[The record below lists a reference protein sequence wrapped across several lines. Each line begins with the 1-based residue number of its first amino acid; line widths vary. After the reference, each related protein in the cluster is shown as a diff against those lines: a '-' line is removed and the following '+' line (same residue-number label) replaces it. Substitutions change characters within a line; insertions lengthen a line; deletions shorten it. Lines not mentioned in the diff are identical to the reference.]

1 MKCLYN
7 IAIWFYALAVRIVAF
22 FNPKVRLMW
31 RGERDAYVKIESGLR
46 EGDRVVWVHAASL
59 GEFEQGRPLIERLKK
74 ENPEYKILLTFF
86 SPSGYEVRKNYASAD
101 VIAYLPLDTPRN
113 ARRFVELVK
122 PEKVVFVKYEFW
134 LNYLAELRFRG
145 IETYI
150 ISAIFRP
157 GQVFFK
163 WYGGI
168 FREGLKAFKTLF
180 VQNEESK
187 ELLRGIG
194 VENVIVAGDTRFDRV
209 ADIAAAAKRLEIVE
223 RFVGMRN
230 DIPLSP
236 SDSLTLS
243 SSFLQGIMQT
253 SLPSALASSVGSP
266 NLGEQS
272 REVQNGEFLPVLV
285 VGSSWGPDEDLLA
298 RYINE
303 RAGRM
308 KMIIAPHEVS
318 EERIKEL
325 TEKLTCKYALYTDI
339 QKEITDGS
347 QQSTVNGQQALTPS
361 ASLVPLKQGDNKIC
375 EANLTLNFQLF
386 IARGSKTDGST
397 FNSLDVLVVNTIGV
411 LSSVYQY
418 GQVAYIGGGFGVGIH
433 NTLEA
438 AAWGMPVVFG
448 PNYHKFQEAKELIE
462 CGAGQSI
469 KNYEEC
475 ARALDE
481 FFENNDVASKAA
493 VEYVA
498 SHTGA
503 TEIIHNAQFTI
514 HNL

>member
-1 MKCLYN
+1 MRSSYN
-7 IAIWFYALAVRIVAF
+7 IAIWFYALAVRVVAF

-31 RGERDAYVKIESGLR
+31 QGEKDAYAKIESGLR
-46 EGDRVVWVHAASL
+46 DGDRVVWVHAASL
-59 GEFEQGRPLIERLKK
+59 GEFEQGRPLIEKLKK

-86 SPSGYEVRKNYASAD
+86 SPSGYEVRKNYVGAD
-101 VIAYLPLDTPRN
+101 VIAYLPLDTARN
-113 ARRFVELVK
+113 AKRFVELVK

-134 LNYLAELRFRG
+134 LNYLRELRVRG
-145 IETYI
+145 IDTYI
-150 ISAIFRP
+150 ISAIFREN
-157 GQVFFK
+157 QVFFK

-168 FREGLKAFKTLF
+168 FREGLKAFKMMF

-187 ELLRGIG
+187 ELLKGIG

-209 ADIAAAAKRLEIVE
+209 ADIAAAAKKLEIVE
-223 RFVGMRN
+223 RFVGIRNEELGMRN
-230 DIPLSP
+230 GVPLSP
-236 SDSLTLS
+236 SDSS
-243 SSFLQGIMQT
+243 S
-253 SLPSALASSVGSP
+253 

-308 KMIIAPHEVS
+308 KMIIAPHEVR

-375 EANLTLNFQLF
+375 GANTTLNFQLF

-397 FNSLDVLVVNTIGV
+397 LNSLDVLVVNTIGV

-481 FFENNDVASKAA
+481 FFEKNEVASKAA
-493 VEYVA
+493 AEYVA

-503 TEIIHNAQFTI
+503 TDVIYRTLNC
-514 HNL
+514 

>member
-1 MKCLYN
+1 MKSLYN

-22 FNPKVRLMW
+22 FNRKVRLMW
-31 RGERDAYVKIESGLR
+31 RGEREAYAKIESGLAD
-46 EGDRVVWVHAASL
+46 GDRVVWVHAASL
-59 GEFEQGRPLIERLKK
+59 GEFEQGRPLIEKLKR

-86 SPSGYEVRKNYASAD
+86 SPSGYEVRKNYAGAD
-101 VIAYLPLDTPRN
+101 VIAYLPLDTSRN

-134 LNYLAELRFRG
+134 LNYLAELRFSG

-150 ISAIFRP
+150 ISAIFRSN
-157 GQVFFK
+157 QVFFK

-168 FREGLKAFKTLF
+168 FREGLKAFKMLF

-187 ELLRGIG
+187 ELLKGIG
-194 VENVIVAGDTRFDRV
+194 VENVVVAGDTRFDRV
-209 ADIAAAAKRLEIVE
+209 ADIAAAAKKLEIVE
-223 RFVGMRN
+223 RFVN
-230 DIPLSP
+230 S
-236 SDSLTLS
+236 
-243 SSFLQGIMQT
+243 Q
-253 SLPSALASSVGSP
+253 
-266 NLGEQS
+266 
-272 REVQNGEFLPVLV
+272 LPVLV
-285 VGSSWGPDEDLLA
+285 VGSSWGPDEDLLT

-308 KMIIAPHEVS
+308 KMIIAPHEVR

-325 TEKLTCKYALYTDI
+325 TSKLTCKYALYTH
-339 QKEITDGS
+339 ITDES
-347 QQSTVNGQQALTPS
+347 QLS
-361 ASLVPLKQGDNKIC
+361 
-375 EANLTLNFQLF
+375 TLNSF
-386 IARGSKTDGST
+386 
-397 FNSLDVLVVNTIGV
+397 DVLVVNTIGV

-462 CGAGQSI
+462 CGAGWSI

-481 FFENNDVASKAA
+481 FFEKNEVASKAA
-493 VEYVA
+493 AEYVA

-503 TEIIHNAQFTI
+503 TELIYNSQFIVHNYSPVGS
-514 HNL
+514 

>member
-1 MKCLYN
+1 MRSLYN
-7 IAIWFYALAVRIVAF
+7 IAIWFYALAVRVVAI

-31 RGERDAYVKIESGLR
+31 QGERDAYAKIESGLQ

-59 GEFEQGRPLIERLKK
+59 GEFEQGRPLIEKLKR

-86 SPSGYEVRKNYASAD
+86 SPSGYEVRKNYAGAD

-113 ARRFVELVK
+113 AKRFVELVK

-134 LNYLAELRFRG
+134 LNYLRELRVRG
-145 IETYI
+145 IDTYI
-150 ISAIFRP
+150 ISAIFREN
-157 GQVFFK
+157 QVFFK

-168 FREGLKAFKTLF
+168 FREGLKAFKMMF

-187 ELLRGIG
+187 ELLKGIG
-194 VENVIVAGDTRFDRV
+194 VENVVVAGDTRFDRV
-209 ADIAAAAKRLEIVE
+209 ADIAAAAKKLEIVE
-223 RFVGMRN
+223 RFVGIRN
-230 DIPLSP
+230 GIPLSP
-236 SDSLTLS
+236 SDS
-243 SSFLQGIMQT
+243 
-253 SLPSALASSVGSP
+253 SP

-285 VGSSWGPDEDLLA
+285 VGSSWGPDEDLLT

-308 KMIIAPHEVS
+308 KMIIAPHEVR

-325 TEKLTCKYALYTDI
+325 TGKLTCKWMLYTNAQLSDNI
-339 QKEITDGS
+339 HS
-347 QQSTVNGQQALTPS
+347 QSNLEELNPSVLRTP
-361 ASLVPLKQGDNKIC
+361 PLKQGRNMEC
-375 EANLTLNFQLF
+375 RSALND
-386 IARGSKTDGST
+386 A
-397 FNSLDVLVVNTIGV
+397 DVLVVNTIGV

-448 PNYHKFQEAKELIE
+448 PNYKKFQEAKELIE
-462 CGAGQSI
+462 CGAGWSI

-475 ARALDE
+475 AKALDE
-481 FFENNDVASKAA
+481 FFEKNEVASKAA
-493 VEYVA
+493 AEYVA

-514 HNL
+514 HNS

>member
-1 MKCLYN
+1 MWQGEKE
-7 IAIWFYALAVRIVAF
+7 AYA
-22 FNPKVRLMW
+22 
-31 RGERDAYVKIESGLR
+31 KIESGLR
-46 EGDRVVWVHAASL
+46 KGDRIVWVHAASL
-59 GEFEQGRPLIERLKK
+59 GEFEQGRPLIEKLKR
-74 ENPEYKILLTFF
+74 ENSEYKILLTFF

-150 ISAIFRP
+150 ISAIFRSN
-157 GQVFFK
+157 QVFFK

-168 FREGLKAFKTLF
+168 FREGLKAFKMLF

-187 ELLRGIG
+187 ELLKGIG
-194 VENVIVAGDTRFDRV
+194 VENVMVAGDTRFDRV

-223 RFVGMRN
+223 RFVN
-230 DIPLSP
+230 S
-236 SDSLTLS
+236 
-243 SSFLQGIMQT
+243 Q
-253 SLPSALASSVGSP
+253 
-266 NLGEQS
+266 
-272 REVQNGEFLPVLV
+272 LPVLV
-285 VGSSWGPDEDLLA
+285 VGSSWGPDEDLLV

-308 KMIIAPHEVS
+308 KMIIAPHEVH

-325 TEKLTCKYALYTDI
+325 TSKLTCKYALYTDI

-347 QQSTVNGQQALTPS
+347 QQSTVNGQPVLTPS

-375 EANLTLNFQLF
+375 EANLTLNFQL
-386 IARGSKTDGST
+386 ST

-481 FFENNDVASKAA
+481 FFEKNDVASKAA
-493 VEYVA
+493 AEYVA
-498 SHTGA
+498 KNIGA
-503 TEIIHNAQFTI
+503 T
-514 HNL
+514 NLIYNNIFSN

>member
-1 MKCLYN
+1 MKSLYN

-31 RGERDAYVKIESGLR
+31 QGEKMAFAHIESKLNKD
-46 EGDRVVWVHAASL
+46 DRVVWVHAASL
-59 GEFEQGRPLIERLKK
+59 GEFEQGRPLIERLKR

-86 SPSGYEVRKNYASAD
+86 SPSGYEVRKNYAGAD

-134 LNYLAELRFRG
+134 LNYLGELRRRG
-145 IETYI
+145 VDTCIV
-150 ISAIFRP
+150 SAIFRP
-157 GQVFFK
+157 GQVFFR

-168 FREGLKAFKTLF
+168 FREGLKAFKMLF

-187 ELLRGIG
+187 ELLKGIG
-194 VENVIVAGDTRFDRV
+194 VENVVVAGDTRFDRV

-223 RFVGMRN
+223 RFVN
-230 DIPLSP
+230 
-236 SDSLTLS
+236 
-243 SSFLQGIMQT
+243 
-253 SLPSALASSVGSP
+253 
-266 NLGEQS
+266 
-272 REVQNGEFLPVLV
+272 VQCTMHNVQLPVLV

-298 RYINE
+298 QYINE

-308 KMIIAPHEVS
+308 KMIIAPHEVH

-325 TEKLTCKYALYTDI
+325 ISKLTCKYALYT
-339 QKEITDGS
+339 QITDNRLPITDKAQLS
-347 QQSTVNGQQALTPS
+347 LLTPNS
-361 ASLVPLKQGDNKIC
+361 S
-375 EANLTLNFQLF
+375 FF
-386 IARGSKTDGST
+386 IDY
-397 FNSLDVLVVNTIGV
+397 DVLVINTIGI
-411 LSSVYQY
+411 LSSIYQY

-462 CGAGQSI
+462 CGAGLSI

-481 FFENNDVASKAA
+481 FFEKNEVASKAA
-493 VEYVA
+493 AEYVA

>member
-7 IAIWFYALAVRIVAF
+7 IAIWFYALAVRIVAL

-31 RGERDAYVKIESGLR
+31 QGERDAYVKIESGLR
-46 EGDRVVWVHAASL
+46 EVDRVVWVHAASL

-134 LNYLAELRFRG
+134 LNYLAELRKKG
-145 IETYI
+145 VDTYI

-157 GQVFFK
+157 NQVFFK

-168 FREGLKAFKTLF
+168 FREGLKVFKMLF

-194 VENVIVAGDTRFDRV
+194 VENVVVAGDTRFDRV
-209 ADIAAAAKRLEIVE
+209 ADIAAAAKRLEIME
-223 RFVGMRN
+223 RFVGMRNEELGIRN

-285 VGSSWGPDEDLLA
+285 VGSSWGPDEDLLT

-308 KMIIAPHEVS
+308 KMIIAPHEVH

-325 TEKLTCKYALYTDI
+325 TSKLTCKYALYTDI

-347 QQSTVNGQQALTPS
+347 QQSTVNGQHY
-361 ASLVPLKQGDNKIC
+361 SLW
-375 EANLTLNFQLF
+375 
-386 IARGSKTDGST
+386 S
-397 FNSLDVLVVNTIGV
+397 
-411 LSSVYQY
+411 
-418 GQVAYIGGGFGVGIH
+418 
-433 NTLEA
+433 
-438 AAWGMPVVFG
+438 
-448 PNYHKFQEAKELIE
+448 
-462 CGAGQSI
+462 
-469 KNYEEC
+469 
-475 ARALDE
+475 
-481 FFENNDVASKAA
+481 
-493 VEYVA
+493 
-498 SHTGA
+498 
-503 TEIIHNAQFTI
+503 
-514 HNL
+514 

>member
-1 MKCLYN
+1 
-7 IAIWFYALAVRIVAF
+7 
-22 FNPKVRLMW
+22 
-31 RGERDAYVKIESGLR
+31 
-46 EGDRVVWVHAASL
+46 
-59 GEFEQGRPLIERLKK
+59 
-74 ENPEYKILLTFF
+74 
-86 SPSGYEVRKNYASAD
+86 VRKNYAGAD

-134 LNYLAELRFRG
+134 LNYLAELRFCG

-157 GQVFFK
+157 NQVFFK

-168 FREGLKAFKTLF
+168 FREGLKAFKMLF

-187 ELLRGIG
+187 ELLKGIG
-194 VENVIVAGDTRFDRV
+194 VENVMVAGDTRFDRV
-209 ADIAAAAKRLEIVE
+209 ADIAAAAKKLEIVE
-223 RFVGMRN
+223 SFVN
-230 DIPLSP
+230 S
-236 SDSLTLS
+236 
-243 SSFLQGIMQT
+243 Q
-253 SLPSALASSVGSP
+253 
-266 NLGEQS
+266 
-272 REVQNGEFLPVLV
+272 LPVLV
-285 VGSSWGPDEDLLA
+285 VGSSWGPDEDLLT

-308 KMIIAPHEVS
+308 KMIIAPHEVR

-325 TEKLTCKYALYTDI
+325 TSKLTCKYALYT
-339 QKEITDGS
+339 QITDNRLQITDKS
-347 QQSTVNGQQALTPS
+347 QLSLQTPNPSFLT
-361 ASLVPLKQGDNKIC
+361 DY
-375 EANLTLNFQLF
+375 
-386 IARGSKTDGST
+386 
-397 FNSLDVLVVNTIGV
+397 DVLVVNTIGV

-481 FFENNDVASKAA
+481 FFEKNEVASKAA
-493 VEYVA
+493 AEYVA

-503 TEIIHNAQFTI
+503 TELIYNSQFIIHNYSPVGS
-514 HNL
+514 

>member
-1 MKCLYN
+1 MKSLYN
-7 IAIWFYALAVRIVAF
+7 IAIWFYALAVRVVAM

-31 RGERDAYVKIESGLR
+31 QGEREAYAKIESGLAD
-46 EGDRVVWVHAASL
+46 GDRVVWVHAASL
-59 GEFEQGRPLIERLKK
+59 GEFEQGRPLIEKLKR

-86 SPSGYEVRKNYASAD
+86 SPSGYEVRKNYAGAD

-134 LNYLAELRFRG
+134 LNYLAELRFSG

-157 GQVFFK
+157 NQVFFK

-168 FREGLKAFKTLF
+168 FREGLKAFKMLF

-187 ELLRGIG
+187 ELLKGIG
-194 VENVIVAGDTRFDRV
+194 VENVMVAGDTRFDRV
-209 ADIAAAAKRLEIVE
+209 ADIAAAAKKLEIVE
-223 RFVGMRN
+223 RFVGIRN
-230 DIPLSP
+230 AIPLSP
-236 SDSLTLS
+236 SDS
-243 SSFLQGIMQT
+243 
-253 SLPSALASSVGSP
+253 SP

-272 REVQNGEFLPVLV
+272 REVQNGESLPVLV
-285 VGSSWGPDEDLLA
+285 VGSSWGPDEDLLT
-298 RYINE
+298 RYMNE

-308 KMIIAPHEVS
+308 KMIIAPHEVH

-325 TEKLTCKYALYTDI
+325 TSKLTCKYVLYTKI
-339 QKEITDGS
+339 LNS
-347 QQSTVNGQQALTPS
+347 QFS
-361 ASLVPLKQGDNKIC
+361 
-375 EANLTLNFQLF
+375 TLNSF
-386 IARGSKTDGST
+386 
-397 FNSLDVLVVNTIGV
+397 DVLVVNTIGV

-481 FFENNDVASKAA
+481 FFEKNDVASKAA
-493 VEYVA
+493 AEYVA

-503 TEIIHNAQFTI
+503 TELIYNSQFIVHNYSPI
-514 HNL
+514 GS

>member
-1 MKCLYN
+1 MKSLYN
-7 IAIWFYALAVRIVAF
+7 IAIWFYALAVRVVAM

-31 RGERDAYVKIESGLR
+31 QGEREAYAKIESGLAD
-46 EGDRVVWVHAASL
+46 GDRVVWVHAASL
-59 GEFEQGRPLIERLKK
+59 GEFEQGRPLIEKLKR

-86 SPSGYEVRKNYASAD
+86 SPSGYEVRKNYAGAD

-134 LNYLAELRFRG
+134 LNYLAELRFSG

-157 GQVFFK
+157 NQVFFK

-168 FREGLKAFKTLF
+168 FREGLKAFKMLF

-187 ELLRGIG
+187 ELLKGIG
-194 VENVIVAGDTRFDRV
+194 VENVMVAGDTRFDRV
-209 ADIAAAAKRLEIVE
+209 ADIAAAAKKLEIVE
-223 RFVGMRN
+223 RFVGIRN
-230 DIPLSP
+230 AIPLSP
-236 SDSLTLS
+236 SDS
-243 SSFLQGIMQT
+243 
-253 SLPSALASSVGSP
+253 SP

-272 REVQNGEFLPVLV
+272 REVQNGESLPVLV
-285 VGSSWGPDEDLLA
+285 VGSSWGPDEDLLT

-308 KMIIAPHEVS
+308 KMIIAPHEVH

-347 QQSTVNGQQALTPS
+347 QQSTVNGQPALTPS

-375 EANLTLNFQLF
+375 EANLTLNFQLL
-386 IARGSKTDGST
+386 TL
-397 FNSLDVLVVNTIGV
+397 NSLDVLVVNT
-411 LSSVYQY
+411 
-418 GQVAYIGGGFGVGIH
+418 
-433 NTLEA
+433 
-438 AAWGMPVVFG
+438 
-448 PNYHKFQEAKELIE
+448 
-462 CGAGQSI
+462 
-469 KNYEEC
+469 
-475 ARALDE
+475 
-481 FFENNDVASKAA
+481 
-493 VEYVA
+493 
-498 SHTGA
+498 
-503 TEIIHNAQFTI
+503 
-514 HNL
+514 

>member
-1 MKCLYN
+1 MRCLYN
-7 IAIWFYALAVRIVAF
+7 IAIWFYALAVRVVALF
-22 FNPKVRLMW
+22 DPKVRLMW
-31 RGERDAYVKIESGLR
+31 QGEREAYAKIEAGLAD
-46 EGDRVVWVHAASL
+46 GDRVVWVHAASL
-59 GEFEQGRPLIERLKK
+59 GEFEQGRPLIEKLKR

-157 GQVFFK
+157 NQVFFK

-168 FREGLKAFKTLF
+168 FREGLKAFKMLF

-187 ELLRGIG
+187 ELLKGIG
-194 VENVIVAGDTRFDRV
+194 VENVMVAGDTRFDRV
-209 ADIAAAAKRLEIVE
+209 ADIASAAKKLEIVE
-223 RFVGMRN
+223 RFVN
-230 DIPLSP
+230 SQFPI
-236 SDSLTLS
+236 
-243 SSFLQGIMQT
+243 
-253 SLPSALASSVGSP
+253 
-266 NLGEQS
+266 
-272 REVQNGEFLPVLV
+272 LV
-285 VGSSWGPDEDLLA
+285 VGSSWGPDEDLLT

-308 KMIIAPHEVS
+308 KMIIAPHEVH

-325 TEKLTCKYALYTDI
+325 TSKLTCKYALYTKI
-339 QKEITDGS
+339 LNS
-347 QQSTVNGQQALTPS
+347 QFS
-361 ASLVPLKQGDNKIC
+361 
-375 EANLTLNFQLF
+375 TLNSF
-386 IARGSKTDGST
+386 
-397 FNSLDVLVVNTIGV
+397 DVLVVNTIGV
-411 LSSVYQY
+411 LSSIYQY

-469 KNYEEC
+469 ANYEEC

-481 FFENNDVASKAA
+481 FFEKNEVASKAA
-493 VEYVA
+493 AEYVA

-503 TEIIHNAQFTI
+503 TEIIYNSQFIIRQEDMRT
-514 HNL
+514 

>member
-1 MKCLYN
+1 MKSLYN

-22 FNPKVRLMW
+22 FNTKVRLMW
-31 RGERDAYVKIESGLR
+31 RGEREAYAKIESGLAD
-46 EGDRVVWVHAASL
+46 GDRVVWVHAASL
-59 GEFEQGRPLIERLKK
+59 GEFEQGRPLIEKLKR

-86 SPSGYEVRKNYASAD
+86 SPSGYEVRKNYAGAD

-134 LNYLAELRFRG
+134 LNYLAELRFSG

-157 GQVFFK
+157 NQVFFK

-168 FREGLKAFKTLF
+168 FREGLKAFKMLF

-187 ELLRGIG
+187 ELLKGIG
-194 VENVIVAGDTRFDRV
+194 VENVMVVGDTRFDRV
-209 ADIAAAAKRLEIVE
+209 ADIAAAAKKLEIVE

-230 DIPLSP
+230 EELGIRNAIPLSP
-236 SDSLTLS
+236 SDS
-243 SSFLQGIMQT
+243 
-253 SLPSALASSVGSP
+253 SP

-272 REVQNGEFLPVLV
+272 REVQDGESLPVLV
-285 VGSSWGPDEDLLA
+285 VGSSWGPDEDLLT

-308 KMIIAPHEVS
+308 KMIIAPHEVR

-325 TEKLTCKYALYTDI
+325 TLKLTCKYALYTQIID
-339 QKEITDGS
+339 ES
-347 QQSTVNGQQALTPS
+347 QLS
-361 ASLVPLKQGDNKIC
+361 
-375 EANLTLNFQLF
+375 TLNSF
-386 IARGSKTDGST
+386 
-397 FNSLDVLVVNTIGV
+397 DVLVVNTIGV

-481 FFENNDVASKAA
+481 FFEKNEVASKAA
-493 VEYVA
+493 AEYVA
-498 SHTGA
+498 SHTGV
-503 TEIIHNAQFTI
+503 TEIIYNSQFTI
-514 HNL
+514 HNS

>member
-1 MKCLYN
+1 MKSLYN
-7 IAIWFYALAVRIVAF
+7 IAIWFYALAVRVVAM

-31 RGERDAYVKIESGLR
+31 QGEREAFAKIESGLR
-46 EGDRVVWVHAASL
+46 EVDRVVWVHAASL
-59 GEFEQGRPLIERLKK
+59 GEFEQGRPLIEKLKR

-134 LNYLAELRFRG
+134 LNYLRELRFRG

-157 GQVFFK
+157 NQVFFK

-168 FREGLKAFKTLF
+168 FREGLKAFKMLF
-180 VQNEESK
+180 VQNNESA
-187 ELLRGIG
+187 ELLKGIG
-194 VENVIVAGDTRFDRV
+194 IENVVVAGDTRFDRV
-209 ADIAAAAKRLEIVE
+209 ADIVAAAKRLEIVE
-223 RFVGMRN
+223 RFVGIRN
-230 DIPLSP
+230 AIPLSP
-236 SDSLTLS
+236 SDS
-243 SSFLQGIMQT
+243 
-253 SLPSALASSVGSP
+253 SP

-272 REVQNGEFLPVLV
+272 GEVQNGESLPVLV
-285 VGSSWGPDEDLLA
+285 VGSSWGPDEDLLT

-308 KMIIAPHEVS
+308 KMIIAPHEVR

-325 TEKLTCKYALYTDI
+325 TSKLTCKYALYT
-339 QKEITDGS
+339 QITD
-347 QQSTVNGQQALTPS
+347 NGLQITDKTQL
-361 ASLVPLKQGDNKIC
+361 SLLIDY
-375 EANLTLNFQLF
+375 
-386 IARGSKTDGST
+386 
-397 FNSLDVLVVNTIGV
+397 DVLVINTIGL
-411 LSSVYQY
+411 LSSIYQY

-469 KNYEEC
+469 KNYGEC

-481 FFENNDVASKAA
+481 FFEKNEVASKAA
-493 VEYVA
+493 AEYVA

-503 TEIIHNAQFTI
+503 TELIYNSQFTI
-514 HNL
+514 HNS

>member
-1 MKCLYN
+1 MRSSYN
-7 IAIWFYALAVRIVAF
+7 IAIWFYALAVRVVAF

-31 RGERDAYVKIESGLR
+31 QGEKDAYAKIESGLR
-46 EGDRVVWVHAASL
+46 DGDRVVWVHAASL
-59 GEFEQGRPLIERLKK
+59 GEFEQGRPLIEKLKK

-86 SPSGYEVRKNYASAD
+86 SPSGYEVRKNYVGAD
-101 VIAYLPLDTPRN
+101 VIAYLPLDTARN
-113 ARRFVELVK
+113 AKRFVELVK

-134 LNYLAELRFRG
+134 LNYLRELRVRG
-145 IETYI
+145 VDTYI
-150 ISAIFRP
+150 ISAIFREN
-157 GQVFFK
+157 QVFFK

-168 FREGLKAFKTLF
+168 FREGLKAFKMMF

-187 ELLRGIG
+187 ELLKGIG

-209 ADIAAAAKRLEIVE
+209 ADIAAAAKKLEIVE
-223 RFVGMRN
+223 RFVGIRNEELGMRN
-230 DIPLSP
+230 GVPLSP
-236 SDSLTLS
+236 SDSS
-243 SSFLQGIMQT
+243 S
-253 SLPSALASSVGSP
+253 

-308 KMIIAPHEVS
+308 KMIIAPHEVR

-375 EANLTLNFQLF
+375 GANTTLNFQLF

-397 FNSLDVLVVNTIGV
+397 LNSLDVLVVNTIGV

-481 FFENNDVASKAA
+481 FFEKNEVASKAA
-493 VEYVA
+493 AEYVA

-503 TEIIHNAQFTI
+503 TDVIYRTLNC
-514 HNL
+514 

>member
-1 MKCLYN
+1 MKYLYN
-7 IAIWFYALAVRIVAF
+7 IAIWVYALAVRVVAM

-31 RGERDAYVKIESGLR
+31 QGEREAYAKIESGLR
-46 EGDRVVWVHAASL
+46 KGDRVVWVHAASL
-59 GEFEQGRPLIERLKK
+59 GEFEQGRPLIEKLKR

-101 VIAYLPLDTPRN
+101 VIAYLPLDTPCN

-134 LNYLAELRFRG
+134 LNYLRELRFRG

-157 GQVFFK
+157 NQVFFK

-168 FREGLKAFKTLF
+168 FREGLKAFRMLF

-187 ELLRGIG
+187 ELLKGIG
-194 VENVIVAGDTRFDRV
+194 VENVMVAGDTRFDRV
-209 ADIAAAAKRLEIVE
+209 ADIAAAAKKLEIVE
-223 RFVGMRN
+223 RFVGIRNEELGMRN
-230 DIPLSP
+230 AIPLSP
-236 SDSLTLS
+236 SDS
-243 SSFLQGIMQT
+243 F
-253 SLPSALASSVGSP
+253 P

-272 REVQNGEFLPVLV
+272 REVQNGESLPVLV
-285 VGSSWGPDEDLLA
+285 VGSSWGPEEDLLT

-308 KMIIAPHEVS
+308 KMIIAPHEVR

-325 TEKLTCKYALYTDI
+325 TSKLTCKYALYT
-339 QKEITDGS
+339 QITD
-347 QQSTVNGQQALTPS
+347 NGLQIIDKTQL
-361 ASLVPLKQGDNKIC
+361 SLLIDY
-375 EANLTLNFQLF
+375 
-386 IARGSKTDGST
+386 
-397 FNSLDVLVVNTIGV
+397 DVLVINTIGL
-411 LSSVYQY
+411 LSSIYQY

-481 FFENNDVASKAA
+481 FFEKNDVASKAA
-493 VEYVA
+493 AEYVA

-503 TEIIHNAQFTI
+503 TEIIYNSQFII
-514 HNL
+514 HNYSPIGS

>member
-1 MKCLYN
+1 MKSLYN
-7 IAIWFYALAVRIVAF
+7 IAIWFYALAVRIVAM

-31 RGERDAYVKIESGLR
+31 QGEREAYAKIESGLAD
-46 EGDRVVWVHAASL
+46 GDRVVWVHAASL
-59 GEFEQGRPLIERLKK
+59 GEFEQGRPLIEKLKR

-86 SPSGYEVRKNYASAD
+86 SPSGYEVRKNYAGAD

-145 IETYI
+145 IETFI
-150 ISAIFRP
+150 ISAIFRSN
-157 GQVFFK
+157 QVFFK

-168 FREGLKAFKTLF
+168 FREGLKAFKMLF

-187 ELLRGIG
+187 ELLKGIG
-194 VENVIVAGDTRFDRV
+194 VENVMVAGDTRFDRV
-209 ADIAAAAKRLEIVE
+209 ADIAAAAKRLEVVE
-223 RFVGMRN
+223 EFVN
-230 DIPLSP
+230 A
-236 SDSLTLS
+236 
-243 SSFLQGIMQT
+243 Q
-253 SLPSALASSVGSP
+253 
-266 NLGEQS
+266 
-272 REVQNGEFLPVLV
+272 LPVLV

-303 RAGRM
+303 QAGRM
-308 KMIIAPHEVS
+308 KMIIAPHEVR
-318 EERIKEL
+318 EERISEL

-347 QQSTVNGQQALTPS
+347 QLSTL
-361 ASLVPLKQGDNKIC
+361 
-375 EANLTLNFQLF
+375 
-386 IARGSKTDGST
+386 
-397 FNSLDVLVVNTIGV
+397 NSLDVLVVNTIGV

-481 FFENNDVASKAA
+481 FFEKNEVASKAA
-493 VEYVA
+493 AEYVA

-503 TEIIHNAQFTI
+503 TDLIHNSQFIIHKY
-514 HNL
+514 

>member
-1 MKCLYN
+1 MRNLYN
-7 IAIWFYALAVRIVAF
+7 IAIWFYALAVRVVAF

-31 RGERDAYVKIESGLR
+31 QGEKEAYAKIESGLR

-59 GEFEQGRPLIERLKK
+59 GEFEQGRPLIEKLKR

-86 SPSGYEVRKNYASAD
+86 SPSGYEVRKNYAGAD
-101 VIAYLPLDTPRN
+101 VIAYLPLDTARN
-113 ARRFVELVK
+113 AKRFVELVK

-134 LNYLAELRFRG
+134 LNYLRELRVRG
-145 IETYI
+145 VDTYI
-150 ISAIFRP
+150 ISAIFREN
-157 GQVFFK
+157 QVFFK

-168 FREGLKAFKTLF
+168 FREGLKAFKMMF

-187 ELLRGIG
+187 ELLKGIG
-194 VENVIVAGDTRFDRV
+194 VENVVVAGDTRFDRV
-209 ADIAAAAKRLEIVE
+209 ADIAAATKKLEIVE
-223 RFVGMRN
+223 RFVGIRNEELGMRN
-230 DIPLSP
+230 GVPLSP
-236 SDSLTLS
+236 SDS
-243 SSFLQGIMQT
+243 
-253 SLPSALASSVGSP
+253 SP

-285 VGSSWGPDEDLLA
+285 VGSSWGPDEDLLT

-308 KMIIAPHEVS
+308 KMIIAPHEVR

-325 TEKLTCKYALYTDI
+325 TEKLTCKWMLYTNAQCTMHNAQLSDNI
-339 QKEITDGS
+339 HS
-347 QQSTVNGQQALTPS
+347 QSNLEELNPSVLRTPPLRQGRNMECCSALID
-361 ASLVPLKQGDNKIC
+361 A
-375 EANLTLNFQLF
+375 
-386 IARGSKTDGST
+386 
-397 FNSLDVLVVNTIGV
+397 DVLVVNTIGV

-481 FFENNDVASKAA
+481 FFEKNEVASTASK
-493 VEYVA
+493 EYVA
-498 SHTGA
+498 KNIGA
-503 TEIIHNAQFTI
+503 T
-514 HNL
+514 NLIYNNIFSN

>member
-1 MKCLYN
+1 MQSLYN
-7 IAIWFYALAVRIVAF
+7 IVIWFYALAVRIVAF

-31 RGERDAYVKIESGLR
+31 QGEKMAFAHIESKLIKS
-46 EGDRVVWVHAASL
+46 DRIVWVHAASL
-59 GEFEQGRPLIERLKK
+59 GEFEQGRPLIEKLKR

-86 SPSGYEVRKNYASAD
+86 SPSGYEVRKNYAGAD

-157 GQVFFK
+157 NQVFFK

-168 FREGLKAFKTLF
+168 FREGLKAFKMLF
-180 VQNEESK
+180 VQNEASK
-187 ELLRGIG
+187 ELLKEIG
-194 VENVIVAGDTRFDRV
+194 VENVVVAGDTRFDRV
-209 ADIAAAAKRLEIVE
+209 VDIAAAAKRLEIVE
-223 RFVGMRN
+223 RFVGIRNEELGMRN
-230 DIPLSP
+230 AIPLSP
-236 SDSLTLS
+236 SDS
-243 SSFLQGIMQT
+243 
-253 SLPSALASSVGSP
+253 SP

-272 REVQNGEFLPVLV
+272 GEVQNGEFLPVLV
-285 VGSSWGPDEDLLA
+285 VGSSWGPDEDLLV

-308 KMIIAPHEVS
+308 KMIIAPHEVH

-325 TEKLTCKYALYTDI
+325 TSKLTCKYALYTKI
-339 QKEITDGS
+339 LNS
-347 QQSTVNGQQALTPS
+347 QFS
-361 ASLVPLKQGDNKIC
+361 
-375 EANLTLNFQLF
+375 TLNSF
-386 IARGSKTDGST
+386 
-397 FNSLDVLVVNTIGV
+397 DVLVVNTIGV

-481 FFENNDVASKAA
+481 FFEKNDVASTASK
-493 VEYVA
+493 EYVA
-498 SHTGA
+498 KNIGA
-503 TEIIHNAQFTI
+503 T
-514 HNL
+514 NLIYNNIFSN

>member
-1 MKCLYN
+1 MKSLYN

-31 RGERDAYVKIESGLR
+31 QGEKMAFAHIESKLTK
-46 EGDRVVWVHAASL
+46 GDRIVWVHAASL
-59 GEFEQGRPLIERLKK
+59 GEFEQGRPLIEKLKR

-86 SPSGYEVRKNYASAD
+86 SPSGYEVRKNYAGAD

-113 ARRFVELVK
+113 ARKFVELVK

-157 GQVFFK
+157 NQVFFR

-168 FREGLKAFKTLF
+168 FREGLKAFKMLF
-180 VQNEESK
+180 VQNGESK
-187 ELLRGIG
+187 ELLKGIG
-194 VENVIVAGDTRFDRV
+194 VENVMVVGDTRFDRV
-209 ADIAAAAKRLEIVE
+209 ADIAAAAKKLEIVE
-223 RFVGMRN
+223 SFVN
-230 DIPLSP
+230 S
-236 SDSLTLS
+236 
-243 SSFLQGIMQT
+243 Q
-253 SLPSALASSVGSP
+253 
-266 NLGEQS
+266 
-272 REVQNGEFLPVLV
+272 LPVLV

-308 KMIIAPHEVS
+308 KMIIAPHEVR

-325 TEKLTCKYALYTDI
+325 TSKLTCKYALYT
-339 QKEITDGS
+339 QITDDGL
-347 QQSTVNGQQALTPS
+347 QITDKTQL
-361 ASLVPLKQGDNKIC
+361 SLLIDY
-375 EANLTLNFQLF
+375 
-386 IARGSKTDGST
+386 
-397 FNSLDVLVVNTIGV
+397 DVLVINTIGL

-481 FFENNDVASKAA
+481 FFEKNEVASKAA
-493 VEYVA
+493 AEYVA

-503 TEIIHNAQFTI
+503 TELIYNSQFTI
-514 HNL
+514 HKYHKY

>member
-1 MKCLYN
+1 MKSLYN

-31 RGERDAYVKIESGLR
+31 QGEKMAFAHIESKLNKD
-46 EGDRVVWVHAASL
+46 DRVVWVHAASL
-59 GEFEQGRPLIERLKK
+59 GEFEQGRPLIERLKR

-86 SPSGYEVRKNYASAD
+86 SPSGYEVRKNYAGAD

-134 LNYLAELRFRG
+134 LNYLGELRRRG
-145 IETYI
+145 VDTCIV
-150 ISAIFRP
+150 SAIFRP
-157 GQVFFK
+157 GQVFFR

-168 FREGLKAFKTLF
+168 FREGLKAFKMLF

-187 ELLRGIG
+187 ELLKGIG
-194 VENVIVAGDTRFDRV
+194 VENVVVAGDTRFDRV
-209 ADIAAAAKRLEIVE
+209 ADIAAVAKRLEIVE
-223 RFVGMRN
+223 RFVN
-230 DIPLSP
+230 
-236 SDSLTLS
+236 
-243 SSFLQGIMQT
+243 
-253 SLPSALASSVGSP
+253 
-266 NLGEQS
+266 
-272 REVQNGEFLPVLV
+272 VQCTMHNAQLPVLV
-285 VGSSWGPDEDLLA
+285 VGSSWGPDEELLA
-298 RYINE
+298 QYINE

-308 KMIIAPHEVS
+308 KMIIAPHEVH

-325 TEKLTCKYALYTDI
+325 ISKLTCKYALYT
-339 QKEITDGS
+339 QITDNRLQITDKAQLS
-347 QQSTVNGQQALTPS
+347 LLTP
-361 ASLVPLKQGDNKIC
+361 
-375 EANLTLNFQLF
+375 
-386 IARGSKTDGST
+386 
-397 FNSLDVLVVNTIGV
+397 NSSFLIDYDVLVINTIGL
-411 LSSVYQY
+411 LSSIYQY

-462 CGAGQSI
+462 CGAGLSI

-481 FFENNDVASKAA
+481 FFEKNEVASKAA
-493 VEYVA
+493 AEYVA

>member
-1 MKCLYN
+1 M
-7 IAIWFYALAVRIVAF
+7 IWFYALAVRVVALF
-22 FNPKVRLMW
+22 DPKVRLMW
-31 RGERDAYVKIESGLR
+31 QGEREAYAKIEAGLAD
-46 EGDRVVWVHAASL
+46 GDRVVWVHAASL
-59 GEFEQGRPLIERLKK
+59 GEFEQGRPLIEKIRR

-86 SPSGYEVRKNYASAD
+86 SPSGYEVRKNYGGAD
-101 VIAYLPLDTPRN
+101 VIAYLPLDTARN

-134 LNYLAELRFRG
+134 LNYLRELRVRG
-145 IETYI
+145 VDTYI

-163 WYGGI
+163 WYGGL
-168 FREGLKAFKTLF
+168 FREGLKAFKMLF

-187 ELLRGIG
+187 KLLKGIG
-194 VENVIVAGDTRFDRV
+194 VENVVVAGDTRFDRV
-209 ADIAAAAKRLEIVE
+209 ADVVAAAKKLDVVE
-223 RFVGMRN
+223 EFVGMRN
-230 DIPLSP
+230 EELGIRNGDD
-236 SDSLTLS
+236 DSQFSTFNS
-243 SSFLQGIMQT
+243 Q
-253 SLPSALASSVGSP
+253 
-266 NLGEQS
+266 
-272 REVQNGEFLPVLV
+272 LPVLV
-285 VGSSWGPDEDLLA
+285 VGSSWGPDEELLA

-308 KMIIAPHEVS
+308 KMIIAPHEVH

-325 TEKLTCKYALYTDI
+325 MEKLTCKYALYTDI

-347 QQSTVNGQQALTPS
+347 QQSTVNGQQVLTPS

-375 EANLTLNFQLF
+375 EANLTLNSQLS
-386 IARGSKTDGST
+386 IL
-397 FNSLDVLVVNTIGV
+397 NSFDVLVINTIGL

-448 PNYHKFQEAKELIE
+448 PNYKKFKEACELIE
-462 CGAGQSI
+462 SGAGCSI

-475 ARALDE
+475 AQSLDY
-481 FFENNDVASKAA
+481 FFKNNNEASTASK
-493 VEYVA
+493 EYVA
-498 SHTGA
+498 KNTGA
-503 TEIIHNAQFTI
+503 TKLIYNNIFSN
-514 HNL
+514 

>member
-1 MKCLYN
+1 MKSLYN

-31 RGERDAYVKIESGLR
+31 QGEKMAFAHIESKLTK
-46 EGDRVVWVHAASL
+46 GDRIVWVHAASL
-59 GEFEQGRPLIERLKK
+59 GEFEQGRPLIEKLKR

-101 VIAYLPLDTPRN
+101 VIAYLPLDIPRN

-157 GQVFFK
+157 NQVFFK

-168 FREGLKAFKTLF
+168 FREGLKAFKMLF

-187 ELLRGIG
+187 ELLKGIG
-194 VENVIVAGDTRFDRV
+194 VENVMVAGDTRFDRV
-209 ADIAAAAKRLEIVE
+209 ADIAAAAKKLEIVE
-223 RFVGMRN
+223 SFVN
-230 DIPLSP
+230 S
-236 SDSLTLS
+236 
-243 SSFLQGIMQT
+243 Q
-253 SLPSALASSVGSP
+253 
-266 NLGEQS
+266 
-272 REVQNGEFLPVLV
+272 LPVLV
-285 VGSSWGPDEDLLA
+285 VGSSWGPDEDLLT

-308 KMIIAPHEVS
+308 KMIIAPHEVR

-325 TEKLTCKYALYTDI
+325 TSKLTCKYALYT
-339 QKEITDGS
+339 QITDDGLQITDKTQLS
-347 QQSTVNGQQALTPS
+347 LQTPNPSFLT
-361 ASLVPLKQGDNKIC
+361 DY
-375 EANLTLNFQLF
+375 
-386 IARGSKTDGST
+386 
-397 FNSLDVLVVNTIGV
+397 DVLVVNTIGV

-481 FFENNDVASKAA
+481 FFEKNEVASKAA
-493 VEYVA
+493 AEYVA

-503 TEIIHNAQFTI
+503 TEIIYNSQFINTKDRPI
-514 HNL
+514 GVCFFRQNNIRT

>member
-1 MKCLYN
+1 MRCLYN
-7 IAIWFYALAVRIVAF
+7 IAIWFYALAVRVVALF
-22 FNPKVRLMW
+22 DHKVRLMW
-31 RGERDAYVKIESGLR
+31 QGEREAYAKIEAGLAD
-46 EGDRVVWVHAASL
+46 GDRVVWVHAASL
-59 GEFEQGRPLIERLKK
+59 GEFEQGRPLIEKIRR

-86 SPSGYEVRKNYASAD
+86 SPSGYEVRKNYGGAD
-101 VIAYLPLDTPRN
+101 VIAYLPLDTARN

-134 LNYLAELRFRG
+134 LNYLRELRVRG
-145 IETYI
+145 VDTYI

-163 WYGGI
+163 WYGGL
-168 FREGLKAFKTLF
+168 FREGLKAFKMLF

-187 ELLRGIG
+187 KLLKGIG
-194 VENVIVAGDTRFDRV
+194 VENVVVAGDTRFDRV
-209 ADIAAAAKRLEIVE
+209 ADVVAAAKKLDVVEI
-223 RFVGMRN
+223 FINAQCTMHN
-230 DIPLSP
+230 AQLSM
-236 SDSLTLS
+236 S
-243 SSFLQGIMQT
+243 Q
-253 SLPSALASSVGSP
+253 
-266 NLGEQS
+266 
-272 REVQNGEFLPVLV
+272 LPVLV
-285 VGSSWGPDEDLLA
+285 VGSSWGPDEELLA

-308 KMIIAPHEVS
+308 KMIIAPHEVH

-325 TEKLTCKYALYTDI
+325 MEKLTCKYALYTDI

-347 QQSTVNGQQALTPS
+347 QQSTVNGQQVLTPS

-375 EANLTLNFQLF
+375 EANLTLNSQLS
-386 IARGSKTDGST
+386 IL
-397 FNSLDVLVVNTIGV
+397 NSFDVLVINTIGL

-448 PNYHKFQEAKELIE
+448 PNYKKFKEACELIE
-462 CGAGQSI
+462 SGAGCSI

-475 ARALDE
+475 AQSLDY
-481 FFENNDVASKAA
+481 FFKNNNEASTASK
-493 VEYVA
+493 EYVA
-498 SHTGA
+498 KNTGA
-503 TEIIHNAQFTI
+503 TKLIYNNIFSN
-514 HNL
+514 